1 MPYIICIFCLYY
13 LIEYQCN
20 LRVKRT
26 LKRLRI
32 LIYQSCLN
40 KRSKFIEKKL
50 KDQDWRQLLFELKF
64 LVPSIITPKP
74 RPKICE
80 ITGFFF
86 LRKPFLLFFFLLF
99 LPALVGLAGA
109 AANILLFLSKWY
121 PESRYLDAE
130 SYSLILDLFWLLQF
144 HQFECG
150 RRNLVKVDV
159 IFIFAIFIL
168 FFVTGFQ
175 QIFVLQRNINCCY
188 SA

>member
-1 MPYIICIFCLYY
+1 MYFAYINQSMPYIICIFCLYY

-26 LKRLRI
+26 LKRLLI

-80 ITGFFF
+80 ITGCFF
-86 LRKPFLLFFFLLF
+86 LRKPFLLLFFSFIF
-99 LPALVGLAGA
+99 T
-109 AANILLFLSKWY
+109 SSCW
-121 PESRYLDAE
+121 S
-130 SYSLILDLFWLLQF
+130 
-144 HQFECG
+144 CG
-150 RRNLVKVDV
+150 RRGQYIAVFKEMV
-159 IFIFAIFIL
+159 
-168 FFVTGFQ
+168 
-175 QIFVLQRNINCCY
+175 
-188 SA
+188 SWE